1 MRKHDTAILHFS
13 ESNSAMKTIPLLCVL
28 CLASTA
34 YAQQASTPE
43 QPASA
48 AASDDLTSQIHGNWI
63 TYRNG
68 GYDIKRITGEREE
81 FERFWFDGTVRSRQ
95 SHPIRFTIRERILF
109 FTKTS
114 PSGETIYEGIYKVYN
129 GKLYEFNR
137 GVMASTSLQP
147 KVYTF
152 ERMESPMQQWLA
164 AARNGDLARLKAVL
178 TAGGDPHAT
187 NFGVPNALTFAA
199 AGGHLDAVRLLVDH
213 GADISRKSAWYGTL
227 PLIEAAK
234 FGKTEACELLL
245 ELGADLEGTH
255 NFGMS
260 PLHETAFHARLKT
273 AEFLITKDADLNA
286 RNRNGWT
293 PLHVATKHARNSKGD
308 VTEDGVGLI
317 ALLLKSGADHELKNN
332 QGQTA
337 LDIARE
343 LEIAPAINLLQK

>member
-1 MRKHDTAILHFS
+1 
-13 ESNSAMKTIPLLCVL
+13 MKTIPLLCVL
-28 CLASTA
+28 CLTSTT
-34 YAQQASTPE
+34 YAQQVSTPD

-48 AASDDLTSQIHGNWI
+48 AAPDDLTSQIHGNWI

-81 FERFWFDGTVRSRQ
+81 FARFWLDGTVRSRQ
-95 SHPIRFTIRERILF
+95 SHPIRFTIREKILF

-114 PSGETIYEGIYKVYN
+114 PSGETIYEGIYKVYD

-178 TAGGDPHAT
+178 KAGGDPHAT
-187 NFGVPNALTFAA
+187 NSGVPNALTFAA

-234 FGKTEACELLL
+234 FGKIEVCELLL
-245 ELGADLEGTH
+245 ELGADLQGTH

-260 PLHETAFHARLKT
+260 SLHETAFHTRMKT
-273 AEFLITKDADLNA
+273 AEFLIRKGADLNA
-286 RNRNGWT
+286 RDRKGWT
-293 PLHVATKHARNSKGD
+293 PLHMATKRARNRNGD
-308 VTEDGVGLI
+308 VTEDRVALI